1 MEERVGEN
9 TGRDRLVTV
18 PARSKGDFAFRP
30 GRTGQFG
37 PICRSLRD
45 AKRPRARKRSYD
57 PPRPPRSQTSV
68 IASNYSH
75 NDEIAS

>member
-30 GRTGQFG
+30 NGSNSLARFADRCAMQSAPALANVLT
-37 PICRSLRD
+37 ILRD
-45 AKRPRARKRSYD
+45 LRDR
-57 PPRPPRSQTSV
+57 RPP
-68 IASNYSH
+68 
-75 NDEIAS
+75 